1 MNGAGDEHVIEGIG
15 RCRVV
20 IRNGKVVDVG
30 PPVIERCPLARRFAK
45 PVDEITAE
53 AVKANMEHR
62 IASFGMCTEARE
74 ILSDRDFV
82 VFGASELAS
91 DGLRHGELDAV
102 VLVCEGAGTLITTNP
117 ALVQGIGGRMSGLV
131 STSPIEPLIRR
142 IRAAGGQVL
151 DPATAA
157 IDQVAGAD
165 LAFTEGFRKVAVT
178 VARPEDAEAIR
189 TNHPRALIIVVHTT
203 GLSRVDAERIV
214 ASSDIVT
221 ACASRT
227 VREAAGPAALVQ
239 AGTAIPVYA
248 LTERGK
254 ALVLSKCLH
263 AREPLL
269 VKTERLPFEGGSG
282 PSPLC

>member
-1 MNGAGDEHVIEGIG
+1 MNGSEDEHVIEAIG

-20 IRNGKVVDVG
+20 IKDGKVVDVG
-30 PPVIERCPLARRFAK
+30 PPVIERCPLARRFAQ
-45 PVDEITAE
+45 PIEEITAE

-62 IASFGMCTEARE
+62 IESFGMCTEARE

-82 VFGASELAS
+82 VFGASELAR

-151 DPATAA
+151 DPTTAT

-165 LAFTEGFRKVAVT
+165 LAYTEGFRKVAVT
-178 VARPEDAEAIR
+178 VARPEDAEMIR
-189 TNHPRALIIVVHTT
+189 SNHPRALIIAVHTT
-203 GLSRVDAERIV
+203 GLSREDAERI
-214 ASSDIVT
+214 AAASDIVT
-221 ACASRT
+221 ACASQA
-227 VREAAGPAALVQ
+227 VREMAGPAALVQ
-239 AGTAIPVYA
+239 AGTAIPVFA

-263 AREPLL
+263 AREPML
-269 VKTERLPFEGGSG
+269 VKTERLPFEGGSR